1 MHIIWPIK
9 VSKPLI
15 FATLVLAPIQA
26 FASPNAIEVQI
37 GVGEKLGNYCSGGLE
52 DRKLIEQS
60 ERISNPFKQ
69 TTQIDCKSA
78 GGTPLLMPDLPSP
91 SADSEALV

>member
-1 MHIIWPIK
+1 MEPMK
-9 VSKPLI
+9 VSKQLI
-15 FATLVLAPIQA
+15 FSALVLAPIQA
-26 FASPNAIEVQI
+26 FTSLNAINVIEVQI

-69 TTQIDCKSA
+69 TAQIDGKSA
-78 GGTPLLMPDLPSP
+78 GGYAATD
-91 SADSEALV
+91 A

>member
-1 MHIIWPIK
+1 MCPMK
-9 VSKPLI
+9 VNKPLI
-15 FATLVLAPIQA
+15 FAALVLAPIQA
-26 FASPNAIEVQI
+26 FASPNAINAIEVQI

-52 DRKLIEQS
+52 DRKLIERS

>member
-1 MHIIWPIK
+1 MK
-9 VSKPLI
+9 VNKPL
-15 FATLVLAPIQA
+15 FFCCVSPGSDPGA
-26 FASPNAIEVQI
+26 ASPNAINAIEVQI

-78 GGTPLLMPDLPSP
+78 GGTPPLMPDLPSP